1 MGGLAGSSKV
11 GKQPGVSSWWAG
23 SSKVGMGK
31 KPVVSSWWAGSSK
44 VGKQPGVSSWWEGSS
59 KVGRLAG
66 SSKVGKQAVAMCLAG
81 GRYSE
86 WCVPGRGGVGWH
98 SEWCVPGVVLV
109 ITQSSPAT
117 ATLLPVY
124 TPPRCPN

>member
-1 MGGLAGSSKV
+1 MGGL
-11 GKQPGVSSWWAG
+11 
-23 SSKVGMGK
+23 
-31 KPVVSSWWAGSSK
+31 AGSSK

-86 WCVPGRGGVGWH
+86 WCVPG
-98 SEWCVPGVVLV
+98 VVLV